1 MRTEWTAISVHRP
14 PAGER
19 VICFCR
25 GAGTYVASWR
35 EGLDG
40 VIEWISEYG
49 IGCGVPS
56 HWTPLPDPPA
66 QQVLLNERAAIRIQE
81 CIYSALGQMTEA
93 ARTLKTVPATRGPQ
107 EAGGRKQMQESLVRA
122 ISAVVSVL
130 TCIRES
136 E

>member
-25 GAGTYVASWR
+25 GAGIYVGCWR

-40 VIEWISEYG
+40 VVEWISEYG
-49 IGCGVPS
+49 IECGSPS
-56 HWTPLPDPPA
+56 HWAPLPDPPA
-66 QQVLLNERAAIRIQE
+66 QQVLLNERVATRIQE
-81 CIYSALGQMTEA
+81 CVYSALGQITEA
-93 ARTLKTVPATRGPQ
+93 ARTLKTVPATQGPQ
-107 EAGGRKQMQESLVRA
+107 DTRGRKQIQETLVRA
-122 ISAVVSVL
+122 IAAVVSVL
-130 TCIRES
+130 TSIRGS

>member
-25 GAGTYVASWR
+25 GAGTYVASCR

-93 ARTLKTVPATRGPQ
+93 ARTLKTVSATHGPQ
-107 EAGGRKQMQESLVRA
+107 EAGGRKRMQESLVRA
-122 ISAVVSVL
+122 IAAVVSVL